1 MMRWT
6 GLHIQEQSEQW
17 TVTWKECS
25 PHDWMSKHQPSLK
38 PEAGAGCKDS
48 DVIFHTAKKEEL
60 CWYCAYI
67 YNICLWIQINRLFTQ
82 PCVSKA
88 PSRNSSIS
96 MLWSSGEIKYSLSVM
111 RVPGCIQVRW
121 LSCAV
126 QIKWPMTYHT
136 RRYSK
141 TDHLLHVQQYLLYGW
156 LKWMRT
162 FHVSTGMRVKRDEC
176 RDQSWVK

>member
-1 MMRWT
+1 MR
-6 GLHIQEQSEQW
+6 GNRGQSQW
-17 TVTWKECS
+17 CNISHLKKVRF
-25 PHDWMSKHQPSLK
+25 SKK
-38 PEAGAGCKDS
+38 GGEK
-48 DVIFHTAKKEEL
+48 L
-60 CWYCAYI
+60 CWFFTYI

-96 MLWSSGEIKYSLSVM
+96 MLWRSEEIKYSLSMM
-111 RVPGCIQVRW
+111 RVPGCTQVRW

-126 QIKWPMTYHT
+126 QLKWPMTYHT

-176 RDQSWVK
+176 RDRSWVKELLQLNLSI